1 MPAATASQT
10 IGPYWHL
17 IEDKSWADLTR
28 FGATGDRII
37 LTGTIRDGDG
47 APCPG
52 TCVEIWQADPA
63 VSDLFPGFGRANTDA
78 DGTFRFVTLRP
89 GPVLGRGNTLQA
101 PHIAIQIFARGL
113 MAGVVTR
120 AYFQG
125 EALNDSDP
133 LLTSIDDPALRQTL
147 IAAHEGAEVWR
158 LDIRLQGDGETLF
171 LDV

>member
-17 IEDKSWADLTR
+17 IEDPSWADLTR
-28 FGATGDRII
+28 FGAEGERIV

-52 TCVEIWQADPA
+52 CCVEIWQSDPA
-63 VSDLFPGFGRANTDA
+63 QSDRFPGFGRANTDES
-78 DGTFRFVTLRP
+78 GTFRLVTVRP
-89 GPVLGRGNTLQA
+89 GPVAGLGNTLQA
-101 PHIAIQIFARGL
+101 PHIAIQILSRGL
-113 MAGVVTR
+113 MAALVTR

-125 EALNDSDP
+125 EALNESDP
-133 LLTSIDDPALRQTL
+133 LLTSIEDAALRRTL
-147 IAAHEGAEVWR
+147 IAVPEGQGTWR
-158 LDIRLQGDGETLF
+158 LDIRLQGDGETVF

>member
-63 VSDLFPGFGRANTDA
+63 ASDLFPGFGRANTDA

-89 GPVLGRGNTLQA
+89 GPVPGRGNTLQA

-133 LLTSIDDPALRQTL
+133 LLTSIDDPVLRQTL

>member
-1 MPAATASQT
+1 MQPATASQT

-28 FGATGDRII
+28 FGATGETII

-52 TCVEIWQADPA
+52 TCVEIWQSDPPT
-63 VSDLFPGFGRANTDA
+63 SETFPGFGRANTDA
-78 DGTFRFVTLRP
+78 EGTFRFVTLRP
-89 GPVLGRGNTLQA
+89 GPVPGRGNTLQA
-101 PHIAIQIFARGL
+101 PHIAIRILARGL
-113 MAGVVTR
+113 MAGLVTR
-120 AYFQG
+120 AYFAG
-125 EALNDSDP
+125 DALNDSDP
-133 LLTSIDDPALRQTL
+133 LLTSIDDPALRRTL
-147 IAAHEGAEVWR
+147 IAGHEGAAVWR

>member
-10 IGPYWHL
+10 IGPYWPL

>member
-78 DGTFRFVTLRP
+78 DGTCRFVTLRP

>member
-1 MPAATASQT
+1 MSTATASQT

-17 IEDKSWADLTR
+17 IEDETWADLTR
-28 FGATGDRII
+28 FGATGERIM

-63 VSDLFPGFGRANTDA
+63 ASDSFPGFGRANTDA
-78 DGTFRFVTLRP
+78 AGTFRFVTLRP
-89 GPVLGRGNTLQA
+89 GPVPGLGNTLQA
-101 PHIAIQIFARGL
+101 PHIAIRIFARGL

-120 AYFQG
+120 AYFEG
-125 EALNDSDP
+125 DALNDSDP
-133 LLTSIDDPALRQTL
+133 LLTSIDDPALRGTL
-147 IAAHEGAEVWR
+147 VAGQDAPGVWR

>member
-63 VSDLFPGFGRANTDA
+63 ASDLFPGFGRANTDA

>member
-1 MPAATASQT
+1 MPATTASQT

-17 IEDKSWADLTR
+17 IEDKSWEDLTR
-28 FGATGDRII
+28 FGAKGETLI

-52 TCVEIWQADPA
+52 TCVEIWQADPPA
-63 VSDLFPGFGRANTDA
+63 SDSFPGFGRANTDA

-89 GPVLGRGNTLQA
+89 GPVPGRGNTLQA
-101 PHIAIQIFARGL
+101 PHIAIRILGRGL
-113 MAGVVTR
+113 MAGLVTR
-120 AYFQG
+120 AYFKG
-125 EALNDSDP
+125 EALNQSDP
-133 LLTSIDDPALRQTL
+133 LLTSIDDPALRGTL
-147 IAAHEGAEVWR
+147 IAEHEGATVWR